1 MKNKARYIAHFTIE
15 AATPLAIGSGEKG
28 LTVDRL
34 IARDANNLPYIP
46 GTSITGVLRHLL
58 EDTASTAEKKVFNQI
73 FGFQNYDKS
82 ADGKG
87 SDLII
92 SSACLINENGKVIEG
107 LKATENSEYL
117 SHFNKL
123 PERDHV
129 RMTDKGVADTTQ
141 HGKFDEQLVFKGTRF
156 AFSIELEANKNQEDN
171 AFWKAIINTFH
182 NPTFR
187 IGAGTRNGFGAF
199 EIISCKTKIF
209 DLEKLNDLNEYL
221 DMSSSLNIDV
231 SKWESPEFETD
242 KSDWIHYKIILTP
255 ESFYLFGAG
264 FGNSQADAIPK
275 TESYFVWDKDSKN
288 PELVDYSPKKQHF
301 GKILIPA
308 TSIKGALSH
317 RTAFHFN
324 KKEENFIEKKT
335 KIKIEDFDLEEAFE
349 QTEIGLLVQEINKLL
364 IEIEQSLNKAPIE
377 NISDEDLNNFS
388 RQYEK
393 QMQKLA
399 EMQEKLKHLS
409 CDEAVKNSQIWL
421 DYETKLSEQKVNK
434 SAFPTFTGK
443 ENEAV
448 RKLFGYEK
456 NTKLKED
463 GARGKIIFS
472 DVYED
477 FSENDEHIFNHV
489 SIDRFTGGGRDGAL
503 YSEKAVKTEK
513 QFKLDIYVEKDA
525 FDGENIQKAFE
536 AALDDL
542 KNGNLQLGGNTAKGH
557 GVFTG
562 NYELINLK
570 S

>member
-1 MKNKARYIAHFTIE
+1 MKNKARYIAHFRIE

-34 IARDANNLPYIP
+34 IARDVNNLPNIP
-46 GTSITGVLRHLL
+46 GTSLTGVLRHLL
-58 EDTASTAEKKVFNQI
+58 EDNANESGKRVYNQI
-73 FGFQNYDKS
+73 FGFQNNDKKS
-82 ADGKG
+82 DGKG
-87 SDLII
+87 SDLIV
-92 SSACLINENGKVIEG
+92 SSAYLIDENGKAIEG
-107 LKATENSEYL
+107 LSDTENSDFL
-117 SHFNKL
+117 KHFNKL

-129 RMTDKGVADTTQ
+129 RITDKGTADTAQ

-156 AFSIELEANKNQEDN
+156 AFSLELEANADEQDA
-171 AFWKAIINTFH
+171 AFWKSIIDAFH
-182 NPTFR
+182 CPTFR
-187 IGAGTRNGFGAF
+187 IGAGTRKGFGAF
-199 EIISCKTKIF
+199 NLLSCKTKIF
-209 DLEKLNDLNEYL
+209 DLEKSDELNEYL
-221 DMSSSLNIDV
+221 NLSSSLNADISEWNDY
-231 SKWESPEFETD
+231 KTETEN
-242 KSDWIHYKIILTP
+242 SDWKHYKLKLIP

-264 FGNSQADAIPK
+264 FGNKQADAIPK
-275 TESYFVWDKDSKN
+275 TESYFVWDNEGRN
-288 PELVDYSPKKQHF
+288 PKLVDYFPEKQHF

-308 TSIKGALSH
+308 TSIKGALAH

-324 KKEENFIEKKT
+324 KKHESFIEKKT
-335 KIKIEDFDLEEAFE
+335 KIEIEDFELVKAFE
-349 QTEIGLLVQEINKLL
+349 QTEIANLEIEINNLL
-364 IEIEQSLNKAPIE
+364 SEIEKTVNNAPIE
-377 NISDEDLNNFS
+377 NISEEDLANFS
-388 RQYEK
+388 SQYEN
-393 QMQKLA
+393 QMQRLA
-399 EMQEKLKHLS
+399 EMQEKLKLLS

-503 YSEKAVKTEK
+503 YSEKAVKTQK
-513 QFKLDIYVEKDA
+513 QFTMDIYVEKEA
-525 FDGENIQKAFE
+525 FIDENIKKAFE
-536 AALDDL
+536 AALNDVTT
-542 KNGNLQLGGNTAKGH
+542 GNLQLGGNTAKGH

-562 NYELINLK
+562 NYELVK
-570 S
+570 